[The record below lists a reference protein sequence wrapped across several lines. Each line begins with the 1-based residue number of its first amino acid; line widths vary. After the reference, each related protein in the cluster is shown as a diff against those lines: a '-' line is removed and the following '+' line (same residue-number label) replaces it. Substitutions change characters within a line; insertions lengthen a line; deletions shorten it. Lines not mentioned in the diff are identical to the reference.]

1 MTDASGHP
9 DVNIKSTP
17 GPLPGTHVSWL
28 KLVPETTGLGSN
40 PSTFQ
45 VCDLG
50 QVTNLSL
57 PQSLCHN
64 LLPQTVKKNLAVKT
78 CDEIRAVPGT
88 YLVLTT
94 WNRSEQ

>member
-28 KLVPETTGLGSN
+28 KLAPETIGLGSN

-50 QVTNLSL
+50 QVTILSL
-57 PQSLCHN
+57 PQ
-64 LLPQTVKKNLAVKT
+64 
-78 CDEIRAVPGT
+78 
-88 YLVLTT
+88 
-94 WNRSEQ
+94 